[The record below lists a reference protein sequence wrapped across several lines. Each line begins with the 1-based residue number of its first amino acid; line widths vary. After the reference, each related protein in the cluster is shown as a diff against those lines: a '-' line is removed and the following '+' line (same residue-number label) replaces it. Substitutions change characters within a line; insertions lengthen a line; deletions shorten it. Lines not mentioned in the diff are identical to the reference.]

1 MISVPE
7 MFSAYVFDH
16 AKMKKWLKRK
26 DYNQFLATVNQGL
39 PLSKELASAVAE
51 GMKNWA
57 ISMGATH
64 YTHWFQP
71 MTGITAEKHDSFICP
86 TDDGKVIM
94 KFSGKELIKS
104 EGDASSFPNGGLRS
118 TFEARGYTVWDPTSF
133 AFIKDGALC
142 IPTAFCTFSGQVL
155 DKKTPLLRSTKAVT
169 KEAKRLLNVLG
180 KQPKEVIV
188 TVGAEQEYFLIDKK
202 NYLQRKDLM
211 FTGRTLFGSNPAK
224 GQEMADHYYG
234 NIRPRVLAF
243 MEELDRELWKFGIL
257 AKTRHNE
264 VAPAQ
269 HELAPI
275 FTTVNV
281 AADQN
286 QLTMEIMKKIAE
298 KHDLI
303 CLLNEK
309 PFKDVNGSG
318 KHDNWSMSTDSG
330 ENLFEPGK
338 NPKENLQFLLF
349 LSAVITAVDRHQDLL
364 RLSVASASNDHRLGA
379 SEAPPAIVSMY
390 IGEELEGILENL
402 SSGKVYDGKVAS
414 DLDTASGI
422 KTAYKKDNT
431 DRNRTSPF
439 AFTGNKFEFRM
450 LGSECNIS
458 CPTTMINVAVA
469 EALDEICSRLEKA
482 TDLNNEI
489 KNIIRE
495 CYTSHKRIIFNGN
508 GYGEEWKAIA
518 KERGLL
524 NLENTPSALVRYN
537 DKKNVELLEK
547 YGVLNGEEIDARMEI
562 LLENYCKT
570 INIEART
577 MLEMTKREIIPACIT
592 SINELAETIRLK
604 KKLDL
609 SRKTESKILE
619 RTSALLDQAYTAQL
633 KLEEVSKKVKT
644 ESDIVKKA
652 KDYHDQVLSAMND
665 LRKPVD
671 ELEKLVAKKYWPF
684 PAYSDIL
691 YSV

>member
-1 MISVPE
+1 MTSIPNI
-7 MFSAYVFDH
+7 FSTYVFDDE
-16 AKMKKWLKRK
+16 KMQKWLEEK
-26 DYNQFLATVNQGL
+26 DYKNFKNIVSKGK
-39 PLSKELASAVAE
+39 PLTKELANSIAE

-86 TDDGKVIM
+86 TNDGKVIM
-94 KFSGKELIKS
+94 NFSGKELIKS

-118 TFEARGYTVWDPTSF
+118 TFEARGYTTWDHTSY

-142 IPTAFCTFSGQVL
+142 IPTAFSAYSGQAL
-155 DKKTPLLRSTKAVT
+155 DKKTPLLHSTKAVT
-169 KEAKRLLNVLG
+169 SKAKELLETLG
-180 KQPKEVIV
+180 IKTKGVIA

-202 NYLQRKDLM
+202 VYLQRKDLV
-211 FTGRTLFGSNPAK
+211 FTGRTLFGANPAK
-224 GQEMADHYYG
+224 GQEMEDHYYG
-234 NIRPRVLAF
+234 NIRPRVLSF
-243 MEELDRELWKFGIL
+243 MQELDEELWKYGIL

-264 VAPAQ
+264 VAPSQ

-275 FTTVNV
+275 YTTVNV

-318 KHDNWSMSTDSG
+318 KHNNWSLQTLEG
-330 ENLFEPGK
+330 KNLLDPGK
-338 NPKENLQFLLF
+338 NPKSNTQFLLF
-349 LSAVITAVDRHQDLL
+349 LSAVIKAVDKHQDLL
-364 RLSVASASNDHRLGA
+364 RLSVASASNDLRLGA
-379 SEAPPAIVSMY
+379 SEAPPAILSMF
-390 IGEELEGILENL
+390 IGEDLEGILENIAYGTAYGQKETEKL
-402 SSGKVYDGKVAS
+402 S
-414 DLDTASGI
+414 TASG
-422 KTAYKKDNT
+422 TGTEFNKDNT

-458 CPTTMINVAVA
+458 CPTFIINVAVA
-469 EALDEICSRLEKA
+469 ESLDEF
-482 TDLNNEI
+482 NELI
-489 KNIIRE
+489 KNSTNKDECINNIIKD
-495 CYTSHKRIIFNGN
+495 TFINHKRIIFNGN
-508 GYGEEWKAIA
+508 GYSEEWK
-518 KERGLL
+518 KEATKRNLL
-524 NLENTPSALVRYN
+524 NLPSTPQALLKYN

-547 YGVLNGEEIDARMEI
+547 YNVLNRDEINARMEI

-577 MLEMTKREIIPACIT
+577 MMEMTNREILPSCIKFMEHLANE
-592 SINELAETIRLK
+592 INLKRKLKISSVSEKEILK
-604 KKLDL
+604 KV
-609 SRKTESKILE
+609 
-619 RTSALLDQAYTAQL
+619 SAYVDSAYTTLQLL
-633 KLEEVSKKVKT
+633 KLLTVQVKAEQDMKVRAVRYRDEVFT
-644 ESDIVKKA
+644 CM
-652 KDYHDQVLSAMND
+652 QR
-665 LRKPVD
+665 LRTPVD
-671 ELEKLVAKKYWPF
+671 ELEKIVSKDFWPF
-684 PAYSDIL
+684 PSYCDIL